1 MKRKQTDDIS
11 KEIADELWQ
20 LWFNY
25 WTFYKAWYQGKIKM
39 AAISKEKIKMR
50 VLTKIQDIWTEWS
63 DVPINVTVVFM
74 NIEIE
79 KPAGGTAVHRNRQNK
94 YCGIIEP
101 AVP

>member
-11 KEIADELWQ
+11 KEIADALWQ

-39 AAISKEKIKMR
+39 SAISKEKIKMC
-50 VLTKIQDIWTEWS
+50 VLTKIQDIWTEWP

-74 NIEIE
+74 NI
-79 KPAGGTAVHRNRQNK
+79 
-94 YCGIIEP
+94 
-101 AVP
+101 

>member
-25 WTFYKAWYQGKIKM
+25 GAFYKAWYQGKIKM
-39 AAISKEKIKMR
+39 SAISKEKIKMR
-50 VLTKIQDIWTEWS
+50 VLTKIQDIWTEWP

-74 NIEIE
+74 DI
-79 KPAGGTAVHRNRQNK
+79 
-94 YCGIIEP
+94 
-101 AVP
+101 